1 MEFIDIPPSEA
12 GQPPRLILKLMSASF
27 AFFVAGINDGS
38 LGPLIPYIRESYNIN
53 EDKIAIIYAATFC
66 GWFVTAL
73 TNSYLAQYL
82 DLGVFLVLGVGLQIL
97 AQALRAWIPPLPLF
111 AVTFFLASLGQAYQD
126 THANTFVASVKANH
140 RWLAFIHAMYM
151 AGCLV
156 GPFVATAVSSAGT
169 HSQWNFFYLIPLG
182 LGVANLA
189 LTLFTFHEV
198 IRLKPVA
205 RNAPSTTPGAP
216 KEMQKILASP
226 GVWVLSLYFFFFL
239 GAVITAGGWTV
250 EYLIQVRNGDR
261 DNMGYV
267 AAGFSGGG
275 LLGRLI
281 LAEPTHRF
289 GERRMIFLYVLLC
302 VALEL
307 VFWLVPHIITAA
319 VAISLFGFFSGP
331 FLATGVSVAFKMLT
345 VDIRSSALAF
355 IFVLGQVGGSLFPAI
370 TGIIASRSGVMV
382 LQPMLVGLLGAT
394 GATWLLLPK
403 TTAHED

>member
-1 MEFIDIPPSEA
+1 MAIEAEAAPPH
-12 GQPPRLILKLMSASF
+12 RLILKLISAGF

-38 LGPLIPYIRESYNIN
+38 LGTLIPHIRESYEIK

-82 DLGVFLVLGVGLQIL
+82 ELGIFLALGAAFQVL
-97 AQALRAWIPPLPLF
+97 AQALRAWVPPLPLF
-111 AVTFFLASLGQAYQD
+111 AVTFVFASLGQGYQD
-126 THANTFVASVKANH
+126 THANTFVASINTGH

-156 GPFVATAVSSAGT
+156 GPFVATAMASS
-169 HSQWNFFYLIPLG
+169 SSWWNLFYLVPLG
-182 LGVANLA
+182 LGLLNLA
-189 LTLFTFHEV
+189 LVLFAFYDTLRFKRRPESPAVEGQTSNMQ
-198 IRLKPVA
+198 
-205 RNAPSTTPGAP
+205 NALR
-216 KEMQKILASP
+216 EMQKTLALP

-239 GAVITAGGWTV
+239 GAVITASGWTV
-250 EYLIQVRNGDR
+250 EYLIQVRDGDP

-267 AAGFSGGG
+267 AAGLSGGG
-275 LLGRLI
+275 LLGRLL
-281 LAEPTHRF
+281 LAEPTHRL
-289 GERRMIFLYVLLC
+289 GERRMILLYVLLC
-302 VALEL
+302 LALEL

-331 FLATGVSVAFKMLT
+331 FLATGISVAFKMLT

-370 TGIIASRSGVMV
+370 TGIIASRVGVSV

-394 GATWLLLPK
+394 GVTWCLLPK
-403 TTAHED
+403 ATVHRD